1 LVSSLKEQI
10 VSETLIKTPFQ
21 PTIYPGMKVVNG
33 VGILSF
39 ANKKVG
45 DEDYVPVSIRLDITT
60 IGCFKKGTV

>member
-1 LVSSLKEQI
+1 
-10 VSETLIKTPFQ
+10 
-21 PTIYPGMKVVNG
+21 MKVVNG